1 MIISMPAHVQS
12 TALVTSTFRNAGI
25 VSKITKC
32 CSTLLDSDARPQKR
46 TATIN
51 PEWVITFAAVIVL
64 LVVITIVLA
73 IIVVKLAK
81 TNKVTT
87 EFPCESNHFYDEI
100 QLYGKLNKL
109 WCNIN
114 QFCDIKFLGLHNCD
128 LPAADTDNDII
139 TNTKCQL
146 ETEYDYPAVL
156 LNQRESIEHVENDDY
171 NYATIINA

>member
-12 TALVTSTFRNAGI
+12 TALVTSTFRNTGT
-25 VSKITKC
+25 VSKTTKC

-51 PEWVITFAAVIVL
+51 PEWVIAFAAVIVL
-64 LVVITIVLA
+64 LVVITVVLA

-87 EFPCESNHFYDEI
+87 EFPCESDHFYDEI
-100 QLYGKLNKL
+100 QLYGKLNKP

-114 QFCDIKFLGLHNCD
+114 QFCDIKFFR
-128 LPAADTDNDII
+128 T
-139 TNTKCQL
+139 T
-146 ETEYDYPAVL
+146 
-156 LNQRESIEHVENDDY
+156 
-171 NYATIINA
+171 